1 MKTLIETL
9 FELCITLVKGV
20 FDLICFVFQINTN
33 ERLFEHSEMKGSDRR
48 KLISRLNKGLVING
62 KKRISVKQ
70 SLTHVLVVGK
80 SGIGKTSSYFL
91 PNLLKATNQSFV
103 VTDMDGAMFNSS
115 SGYLKKQ
122 GYNIQV
128 LNFNDISKSEFF
140 NALAFCKS
148 DDDLKALAEKIIL
161 SSNASKGSSDQFW
174 NFSSI
179 HLLYFLFR
187 LVKTQ
192 PKEVQSLYNVRH
204 LLHQMETAEFQTFVI
219 QNSEG
224 ILFSDFLSFHSKDLK
239 LRTSIQA
246 GLGATMDLFSY
257 SEIAHITSKNTID
270 INKLTQ
276 GKAALFII
284 IPENKLKRYSLILS
298 TVYNVIFEHLQK
310 NKPSKPVQFLLDESG
325 VVYQNDLEVLI
336 SILRKYNCSLSLGIQ
351 DISQLRKLYGNDASS
366 TIISNTSTKLIFPGA
381 SLELANE
388 ISRISGQKS
397 VEILFEGKLQQKV
410 KSVLSP
416 TDVIQMKPNKAL
428 VLVSNFPPVILK
440 MFPYFKQFT
449 LKRRSKLKPVE
460 LESNPMINPQLIEL
474 SKKLDNEE
482 I

>member
-174 NFSSI
+174 NVYV
-179 HLLYFLFR
+179 H
-187 LVKTQ
+187 T
-192 PKEVQSLYNVRH
+192 
-204 LLHQMETAEFQTFVI
+204 TA
-219 QNSEG
+219 
-224 ILFSDFLSFHSKDLK
+224 
-239 LRTSIQA
+239 
-246 GLGATMDLFSY
+246 
-257 SEIAHITSKNTID
+257 
-270 INKLTQ
+270 
-276 GKAALFII
+276 
-284 IPENKLKRYSLILS
+284 
-298 TVYNVIFEHLQK
+298 
-310 NKPSKPVQFLLDESG
+310 
-325 VVYQNDLEVLI
+325 
-336 SILRKYNCSLSLGIQ
+336 
-351 DISQLRKLYGNDASS
+351 
-366 TIISNTSTKLIFPGA
+366 
-381 SLELANE
+381 
-388 ISRISGQKS
+388 
-397 VEILFEGKLQQKV
+397 
-410 KSVLSP
+410 
-416 TDVIQMKPNKAL
+416 
-428 VLVSNFPPVILK
+428 
-440 MFPYFKQFT
+440 
-449 LKRRSKLKPVE
+449 
-460 LESNPMINPQLIEL
+460 
-474 SKKLDNEE
+474 
-482 I
+482 